1 MKTLHLSFDAVTVVQ
16 QSDDRRP
23 DGDQSDKLYCNVL
36 GVTVSAGHGPVPV
49 AILTGRM
56 DGEIITNIGQA
67 QTGGTLNVPSDAG
80 AISAVFDEADTL
92 AVLFVVILWNHRG
105 FSNDQARFVYEQ
117 LRDAVAAELNA
128 RTLVEL
134 VQLNN
139 AGQQRALS
147 DAINERVQGPAL
159 MNALKTL
166 NLGALTPDQ
175 KLGSVARVVS
185 AGDFF
190 ASGTTEWEES
200 INFAGND
207 GSSRNGS
214 GSYRLVGRTVVV

>member
-1 MKTLHLSFDAVTVVQ
+1 MATVNITMQ
-16 QSDDRRP
+16 IDTRP
-23 DGDQSDKLYCNVL
+23 L
-36 GVTVSAGHGPVPV
+36 
-49 AILTGRM
+49 
-56 DGEIITNIGQA
+56 
-67 QTGGTLNVPSDAG
+67 
-80 AISAVFDEADTL
+80 
-92 AVLFVVILWNHRG
+92 
-105 FSNDQARFVYEQ
+105 
-117 LRDAVAAELNA
+117 
-128 RTLVEL
+128 EL